1 MYSPLKFVLAIFDG
15 FQFIMIKKLCYSE
28 NKEKEKYP
36 VRSNFKKIKASEQ
49 IVVIA
54 TMA

>member
-36 VRSNFKKIKASEQ
+36 VKKQLQKDKSI
-49 IVVIA
+49 
-54 TMA
+54 